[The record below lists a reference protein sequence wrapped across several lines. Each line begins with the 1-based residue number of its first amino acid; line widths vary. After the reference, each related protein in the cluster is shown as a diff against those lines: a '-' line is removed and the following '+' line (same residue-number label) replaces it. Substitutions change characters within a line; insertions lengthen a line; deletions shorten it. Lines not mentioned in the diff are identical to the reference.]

1 MPSGEALALVDEA
14 GRVIEWER
22 AAEELFGR
30 SATDTVGRS
39 VAALMHDIST
49 DEGGRNG
56 GAAEAAT
63 VVVKPVVRGTAV
75 VWRVLAAGCPSAT
88 RDTAILRAVFDHLPV
103 ALYILDEQL
112 RIVRTSA
119 VAEAVGDT
127 STESS
132 LGALFPEAWAFT
144 GVEEEAAV
152 ARRVLD
158 SGDAAVNRLVRR
170 RHPSGRPDYGIYA
183 VSYFRLQDSS
193 GGVQGLVACTLD
205 VTERERAREHRALLE
220 RIRANVGHRLSV
232 TDVSWELVEA
242 VVPAFAGTAAV
253 EVVEEVVRGQ
263 DPPRTP
269 VKKAVSLR
277 QAAILGRISA
287 RRTLRSLTA
296 GTPTARILCAPQ
308 ARLMSVEEACA
319 WAEPEQAD
327 EIRRSGAHSLIV
339 APLTVRGQLLGMVTF
354 FRHEGE
360 APFDEGDLDAASAIG
375 AHASLCID
383 NARRYMREWIIA
395 STIQS
400 RILPPQPD
408 TQATL
413 EVRHLHIPGEEG
425 GGAWSDAIALPS
437 ARTALIVGD
446 VAGKGIP
453 AAITMGLL
461 RTAVHTLAAL
471 DLQPDELLARLS
483 DTTARLVAARAA
495 LPPVDPLHREP
506 LTAGCAIA
514 IYDPVDRTCTTA
526 CAGLP
531 ESFAIFPDGTST
543 GLVAQSGPQLAARDT
558 APFPAATFA
567 LPEGSTIVM
576 STTAEVSTSAGP
588 LRPLLESAGSG
599 PLVALS
605 DTLAHQLADG
615 PLPVETAMLFARTK
629 ALPADRVLTLAL
641 PEGPEAAPI
650 ARAAARR
657 QLEAW
662 GLDAEIV
669 YTSELLVS
677 EFVGNAVRY
686 GSAPL
691 RLRLI
696 LDQTLTFEVSDGA
709 PTSPHVRHA
718 RTSDETGRGL
728 FIIASLADRWGTRYH
743 ADGKSV
749 WAEVSV
755 SGLSGAQSWAGVC

>member
-14 GRVIEWER
+14 GQVIEWER

-30 SATDTVGRS
+30 SATETIGRS
-39 VAALMHDIST
+39 VTALMHEFST
-49 DEGGRNG
+49 DEGGRHG
-56 GAAEAAT
+56 GVAEAAT
-63 VVVKPVVRGTAV
+63 VVVKPVMQGTAV
-75 VWRVLAAGCPSAT
+75 VWRVLAAGHPSTA
-88 RDTAILRAVFDHLPV
+88 RDTAILTAVFDHLPV

-119 VAEAVGDT
+119 VAETTSDT
-127 STESS
+127 STES
-132 LGALFPEAWAFT
+132 LPGGTFPEVWALR
-144 GVEEEAAV
+144 GAEEETAV
-152 ARRVLD
+152 ARRVLE
-158 SGDAAVNRLVRR
+158 SGEAVVNRLVRR
-170 RHPSGRPDYGIYA
+170 RHPSGPPDYRIYA
-183 VSYFRLQDSS
+183 VSYFRLEDSS
-193 GGVQGLVACTLD
+193 GSVQGLVACTLD
-205 VTERERAREHRALLE
+205 VTEREKASEHRALLE
-220 RIRANVGHRLSV
+220 RVRANVGHRLSV
-232 TDVSWELVEA
+232 MDVSWELVEA

-253 EVVEEVVRGQ
+253 EVVAEVVRGQ

-269 VKKAVSLR
+269 VKKVVSLH
-277 QAAILGRISA
+277 QAAIRGRISA
-287 RRTLRSLTA
+287 SGTVHSLPA
-296 GTPTARILCAPQ
+296 GTHTARILSDPQ

-327 EIRRSGAHSLIV
+327 EIRRSGAHSLIM
-339 APLTVRGQLLGMVTF
+339 APLIVRGQLLGMVSF

-360 APFDEGDLDAASAIG
+360 APFDEGDLDTASAIG

-413 EVRHLHIPGEEG
+413 EVRHLHLPGIEG

-461 RTAVHTLAAL
+461 RTAIHTLTAL

-506 LTAGCAIA
+506 LTASCAIV
-514 IYDPVDRTCTTA
+514 IYDPVDLTCTTA

-531 ESFAIFPDGTST
+531 ESFAIFPDSTST
-543 GLVAQSGPQLAARDT
+543 GLLAQSGPQLAARDT
-558 APFPAATFA
+558 APIPATTTA
-567 LPEGSTIVM
+567 LPVGSTIVM
-576 STTAEVSTSAGP
+576 STTAEASTSAGS
-588 LRPLLESAGSG
+588 LRPLLESAGAG

-605 DTLAHQLADG
+605 DALAQELGDG
-615 PLPVETAMLFARTK
+615 PLPAETAMLLARTK
-629 ALPADRVLTLAL
+629 ALPADQVLTLAL
-641 PEGPEAAPI
+641 PEGPDAAPI

-657 QLEAW
+657 QLEVW
-662 GLDAEIV
+662 DLDAEIV
-669 YTSELLVS
+669 YTSELIIS
-677 EFVGNAVRY
+677 EFVGNAIRY
-686 GSAPL
+686 GSPPL

-696 LDQTLTFEVSDGA
+696 LDQTLTCEVSDGA
-709 PTSPHVRHA
+709 PSSPHVRHA
-718 RTSDETGRGL
+718 RTLDETGRGL

-749 WAEVSV
+749 WAEQSV
-755 SGLSGAQSWAGVC
+755 NGASGLPS